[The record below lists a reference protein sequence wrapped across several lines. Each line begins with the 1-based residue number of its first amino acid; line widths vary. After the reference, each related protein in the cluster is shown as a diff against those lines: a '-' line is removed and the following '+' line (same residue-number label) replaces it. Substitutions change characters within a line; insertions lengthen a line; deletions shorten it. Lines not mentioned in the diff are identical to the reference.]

1 MHAIVTPAAAVVL
14 KRKPFQSK
22 GKTRA
27 AVTTEHKKLFANSL
41 LLFLSVA
48 KDPDFY
54 GDLKLSKL
62 HANLNYRLDVCTRT
76 RCCTSIFVRLCHF
89 QFAYEK

>member
-1 MHAIVTPAAAVVL
+1 MHAIVTPAAVV

-27 AVTTEHKKLFANSL
+27 AVTTKKLFANSL
-41 LLFLSVA
+41 LFFLSVA

-76 RCCTSIFVRLCHF
+76 RCCTSIHGCDIFSLDM
-89 QFAYEK
+89 QN